1 MKKTFKVLLVLVVG
15 VIITACSNET
25 LKNENNSNFKNT
37 TENKISYKGE
47 QNTSDSIDVSNST
60 NATDND
66 INYEGIQI
74 ISESEENGMKTI
86 KVFYPKDSPY
96 LPTIY
101 NGDNSY
107 KGHLELD
114 NAKIA
119 TNGWI
124 AAFSGKI
131 D

>member
-1 MKKTFKVLLVLVVG
+1 MKKTFRLLLVLVVG

-25 LKNENNSNFKNT
+25 LKNENNSNLKDA
-37 TENKISYKGE
+37 TENKKSYKDE
-47 QNTSDSIDVSNST
+47 QNTSDSLDVFTST
-60 NATDND
+60 KANDND
-66 INYEGIQI
+66 ISYEDRQI
-74 ISESEENGMKTI
+74 ISESEENGIKTI
-86 KVFYPKDSPY
+86 KVFYSKDSPD

-101 NGDNSY
+101 NVNNSY

-114 NAKIA
+114 NAIFV